1 MSGIVGSVL
10 KMLAGPVQD
19 VIGRIMQQIG
29 ILQDLQSQFGGF
41 ASALQG
47 AWVGEDADAFV
58 QEVQTRLIPEIMDL
72 IAAIG
77 GLPGGISNAM
87 DLIRGADSTGRSLV
101 SGLGDLFGSIF

>member
-1 MSGIVGSVL
+1 MSSIVGSVMKL
-10 KMLAGPVQD
+10 LAGPVQD

-29 ILQDLQSQFGGF
+29 ILQDLQSQFGNF

-77 GLPGGISNAM
+77 GMPGGISRGM
-87 DLIRGADSTGRSLV
+87 DLIRGADSRGRSLV
-101 SGLGDLFGSIF
+101 AEVGDLFGSIF